1 MVNTVRSRNIQNFLT
16 SLTNMSNEEYQR
28 ERTRLLEVLK
38 DATDRGDY
46 YLEMDVMELLRNL
59 QQRYYEEE

>member
-1 MVNTVRSRNIQNFLT
+1 
-16 SLTNMSNEEYQR
+16 MSNEEYQR